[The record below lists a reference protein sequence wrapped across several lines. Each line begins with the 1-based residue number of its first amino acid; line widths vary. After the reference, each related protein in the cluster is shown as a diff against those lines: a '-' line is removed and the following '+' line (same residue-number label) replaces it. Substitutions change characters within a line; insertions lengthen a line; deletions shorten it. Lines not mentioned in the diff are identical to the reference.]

1 MTGTVARTEA
11 HELRCHSIRC
21 TRAPESCTDADSTMS
36 DITACDDAGACE
48 CLWKLVGELDAI
60 FRIDDRA
67 WDYFCNYL

>member
-1 MTGTVARTEA
+1 
-11 HELRCHSIRC
+11 
-21 TRAPESCTDADSTMS
+21 MS